1 MPTFLLLLIVL
12 ILLANTYFFWS
23 WWLDDQRKR
32 QADIE
37 HVLRLITTY
46 RRARTAEEVG
56 HVINAEL
63 LETISHAQ
71 QQTVRRAGPP
81 RT

>member
-1 MPTFLLLLIVL
+1 MATFLLLLIVL

-56 HVINAEL
+56 HLINAEL
-63 LETISHAQ
+63 LQAIAQSQ
-71 QQTVRRAGPP
+71 QQTMRRARPP